1 MGVRGAVRESL
12 QLLSPSDRTR
22 LLVATGAQVA
32 ISALDLIGVLLL
44 GLVGALAVTTVQSQ
58 PPPAAVQSVIDS
70 VGLARLSDQ
79 QVLALFAASGATVL
93 LVKSVASSLLL
104 RRIFLFLAGRQA
116 VVTARLTKLLVAQPL
131 TFVLRRSSQETS
143 YALVQGAGAA
153 TLVILGQAVI
163 VVSELSLLFLLG
175 FALLIVSPIVAIASI
190 IFFSLVAACLQLGLG
205 DWAGRSGVTLAQAD
219 VASLNAVQEVVGAY
233 REVTVFGRR
242 KFYADRIEELR
253 WTAAKAS
260 ADLQFIY
267 ALPKYV
273 FEVALVIGGF
283 ALASVLFAT
292 QDSVVAV
299 GTLALFLAAATRV
312 MPSIL
317 RLQGATLTLRN
328 AAGLAAPTL
337 ELAQQIET
345 STNVGTFEKQS
356 IPVPSGI
363 HDSFVP
369 SVRLERVSF
378 SYEDGQRPAVAQV
391 SLNVSQGASVAI
403 VGRSGAG
410 KSTLADLILGVLQPS
425 SGEVL
430 LGGLSPESAIA
441 RWPGVIAYVPQD
453 VMLANGS
460 VRDNVALGLAPQ
472 HIDDERVWEALR
484 RVDLA
489 DVFLPEPMGLD
500 TVIGERGVRLSG
512 GQRQRLGIAR
522 ALYTRPR
529 LLVLDEATSALD
541 AETEAS
547 IAQTIQDLEG
557 AVTTFIIAHRLATV
571 REVDV
576 VIYLDE
582 GRAASIGSFEQV
594 RREVPAFD
602 RQAHILGLR

>member
-12 QLLSPSDRTR
+12 QLLRPSDRRR

-58 PPPAAVQSVIDS
+58 PPPGAVQSVIDS
-70 VGLARLSDQ
+70 LGLARLSDQ
-79 QVLALFAASGATVL
+79 QVLMLFAASAATVL
-93 LVKSVASSLLL
+93 LVKSIASSLLL

-163 VVSELSLLFLLG
+163 VVSELSLLCLLG
-175 FALLIVSPIVAIASI
+175 FALLIVSPIVALASI
-190 IFFSLVAACLQLGLG
+190 FFFALVAACLQLGLG
-205 DWAGRSGVTLAQAD
+205 NWAGRSGLTLAEAD
-219 VASLNAVQEVVGAY
+219 VASLDAVQEVVGAY

-242 KFYADRIEELR
+242 KFYAERIETLR
-253 WTAAKAS
+253 WRAAKSS

-283 ALASVLFAT
+283 ALAGALFAT
-292 QDSVVAV
+292 QDSVVAL
-299 GTLALFLAAATRV
+299 GTLTLFLAAATRV

-317 RLQGATLTLRN
+317 RLQGATLTMRN

-337 ELAQQIET
+337 ELAQQIAS
-345 STNVGTFEKQS
+345 STTVEASVAKGMPS
-356 IPVPSGI
+356 PSGAY
-363 HDSFVP
+363 DNFVP
-369 SVRLERVSF
+369 TVQLERVSF
-378 SYEDGQRPAVAQV
+378 SYEDGHTPAVAQV
-391 SLNVSQGASVAI
+391 SLSVPQGASVAI

-410 KSTLADLILGVLQPS
+410 KSTLADLILGVIQPS
-425 SGEVL
+425 SGEIL
-430 LGGLSPESAIA
+430 LGGLTPESAIA
-441 RWPGVIAYVPQD
+441 RWPGAIAYVPQE
-453 VMLANGS
+453 VMLANSS

-472 HIDDERVWEALR
+472 HIDDALVWEALR
-484 RVDLA
+484 RADLA
-489 DVFLPEPMGLD
+489 EAFLQELTGLD

-547 IAQTIQDLEG
+547 IAHTIQDLEG

-576 VIYLDE
+576 VVYLDG
-582 GRAASIGSFEQV
+582 GRAVSIGSFEQV

-602 RQAHILGLR
+602 RQADILGLR